1 MLNKTTKL
9 SAAILLTGVLSTSF
23 AWAENND
30 GNGQK
35 TPMPNQDSPMI
46 HNDSQGMM
54 GMMGMMQ
61 MMSQMEPLMEQCTDM
76 MQAMTDHHD
85 MPSEENK
92 G

>member
-1 MLNKTTKL
+1 MLNNTTKL

-23 AWAENND
+23 AWAQNND

-35 TPMPNQDSPMI
+35 TPMPNQDSLMM

-54 GMMGMMQ
+54 GMMQ
-61 MMSQMEPLMEQCTDM
+61 MMAQMEPMMEKCTDM
-76 MQAMTDHHD
+76 MQAMADHPE
-85 MPSEENK
+85 MPGEENQ